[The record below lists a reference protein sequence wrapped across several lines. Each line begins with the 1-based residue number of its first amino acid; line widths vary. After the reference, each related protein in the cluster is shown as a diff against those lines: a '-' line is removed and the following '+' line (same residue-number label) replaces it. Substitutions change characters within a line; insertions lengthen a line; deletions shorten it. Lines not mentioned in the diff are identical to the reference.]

1 MKTVRLFVLI
11 AIFSSIIF
19 SCNHGFL
26 KDPRLYNPKK
36 TQQGGM
42 SAAEEPE
49 LVQTGGVDPFDDIE
63 KWYNKSDS
71 NGDDTNPEKGGFPHT
86 DFATMSLVG
95 TYFNGDNVPV
105 YAMQQENVWVSND
118 ASKGEFV
125 HAKAPNTT
133 GQGYSISNVYWYQYQ
148 GKNPVYAAD
157 GNYNQSL
164 QVTAANNPKLS
175 RFYFYRFTGD
185 TLSPSLDNFLF
196 AVDTYSK
203 LMFAFAYPTKTEAVF
218 GNNVPKAW
226 GPIDGNAF
234 LGTNYQFY
242 MYDPVGYVEKKDDGG
257 YNVVLYQWFQ
267 NNLAK
272 GVYQPT
278 LGGIDAK
285 SQGDA
290 YVELARK
297 SPDGAGKSPF
307 NNQSVDF
314 FAENMKLLRGAVF
327 YRREQLAD
335 GGNGLVL
342 YKYTVDGEATKITRT
357 AESWRGLPTD
367 TSLDLLD
374 YTIGEG
380 KNATSGSLK
389 LGDKELTFEL
399 SDETRCITITGEGHT
414 TEVAVKNFT
423 DLGPEFIE
431 RVKNDPFYKS
441 TDGKITYEFKDNGK
455 TLIFTYDGTIYN
467 YTYVEPRN
475 DEDKNCAVY
484 SSEDALLAYAGFEL
498 TENDTIIKTS
508 RTSGAW
514 TGTFAWDMTHA
525 ANLTYKKG
533 ATFQESVAGKSFSY
547 RGKNDVGY
555 DLALRTLEF
564 STDGTSAKLYETKW
578 GSVAELIKENLTV
591 TDGSSATDGML
602 AEQAVSIT
610 ITGEGQWKL
619 VYEGNTYYIGY
630 NDPGPSFVNR
640 VQDNPTFVSQDEKT
654 IYRFSNYGRTLRM
667 SYSGGWLGFGSF
679 DYTYHYVQEAD
690 SDRSSVSYAVYK
702 AENGIAGFSYAGFE
716 LSNSDMQIR
725 ATNTSAAG
733 ANLVDWLIM
742 TYDAMRTGN
751 TGSVPTEED
760 LETFY
765 TFMKGKTFKTRNA
778 ENDAPGLELLTWQI
792 DDTGKAGSLKKQIWL
807 SNSETIEVTI
817 PEGKLVALDKN
828 RGTFLDDKSNIRY
841 DFSYDEE
848 AGTFLVR
855 TSGTEIASST
865 LSYSANYEDKG
876 PGFVNRVKGKTYS
889 NSDGS
894 DVYKFSAD
902 GKILTMNG
910 YDYSYCNDR
919 DAETGKSRAV
929 YKWNGAQ
936 FYGLELSDNDKTI
949 KMTSSS
955 SYDVPMWIALGWE
968 AYLTD
973 GSNVGGTGQ
982 SPITPAPSPE
992 VIVTFQSQVQGK
1004 TFSVRKSNTN
1014 GPDLSLLTLQFNSDG
1029 TSATLTE
1036 TIWGGSTSTGDS
1048 LKVADGSSAK
1058 EGKIGEKSATIST
1071 STEGK
1076 LQVVY
1081 DGNTYVYGYTDP
1093 TPSFV
1098 NRVKGKTYRK
1108 YASTGELETE
1118 YKFSADG
1125 TQLDLIYTTAV
1136 SSWGGNKGTYT
1147 YAPDKDKG
1155 SKGNYV
1161 YAVYGNY
1168 YVDLTDGNN
1177 GEKDAVV
1184 RMENTTAASDYWAAD
1199 MEYEAYL
1206 VDGNDV
1212 GGTGQSPT
1220 TPPSSTEPAP
1230 SPEVIV
1236 TFQSQVQGKTFSVR
1250 KSNTN
1255 GPDLSL
1261 LTLQFNS
1268 DGTSATL
1275 TETIWGGSTS
1285 TGDSLKV
1292 ADGSSAKEGK
1302 IGEKSATISTSTE
1315 GKLQVVYDGNT
1326 YVYGYTDPT
1335 PSFVNRVQD
1344 NPTFV
1349 SSDGATVYRFSNF
1362 GETMRMTWSG
1372 GDYIYTFDTEVSAN
1386 SDTCRAVYKT
1396 NDAWWGFSAAGF
1408 ELSNS
1413 DNVIKSTHE
1422 SAAGAG
1428 TVVWNLTYEAT
1439 RNGDSSK
1446 APTPEDLDAFYK
1458 SLQGKTFKVR
1468 NVENGVAG
1476 LELLT
1481 WTFDSNRGGTLK
1493 KEVWGSASSSDPE
1506 VTIPSG
1512 GLSAQSKTT
1521 GFFKKDNTVYK
1532 FSYDEGAQ
1540 KLRVESNGTSYDFM
1554 ANYDDK
1560 GPAFINRVKG
1570 KTYVGTDGTYVFD
1583 STGKSF
1589 TYDGYTYTWAGSPSD
1604 DEHYTGSDGTKY
1616 VYTTYAYKGWT
1627 TSNYFLDL
1635 QEVDGKKDFKI
1646 RFETSSL
1653 ASSYSAAVMG
1663 YEATLSSSSN

>member
-36 TQQGGM
+36 SQQGNM
-42 SAAEEPE
+42 SVAEEPE

-86 DFATMSLVG
+86 DFTTMSLVG

-285 SQGDA
+285 SQGDT

-307 NNQSVDF
+307 NNQSVNF

-367 TSLDLLD
+367 TSLEPVD

-455 TLIFTYDGTIYN
+455 TLIFTNDGKTYN

-484 SSEDALLAYAGFEL
+484 SSENALLDYAGFEL
-498 TENDTIIKTS
+498 TENDTIIKAS

-514 TGTFAWDMTHA
+514 TETFAWDMTHA
-525 ANLTYKKG
+525 ANLTYKMG
-533 ATFQESVAGKSFSY
+533 TTFQESVAGKSFSY

-564 STDGTSAKLYETKW
+564 SADGTSAKLYETKW
-578 GSVAELIKENLTV
+578 GSVAELIKENLAV
-591 TDGSSATDGML
+591 TDGKSAKDGML
-602 AEQAVSIT
+602 AEQVVSIT
-610 ITGEGQWKL
+610 ITEEGQWKL

-667 SYSGGWLGFGSF
+667 SYSGGWLGLGSF
-679 DYTYHYVQEAD
+679 DYIYHYVQEAD

-828 RGTFLDDKSNIRY
+828 RGTFLDDESNIRY

-902 GKILTMNG
+902 GKILTMDG
-910 YDYSYCNDR
+910 YDYSYCDDR

-949 KMTSSS
+949 KMTSTS
-955 SYDVPMWIALGWE
+955 SYDVPMWVALGWE

-973 GSNVGGTGQ
+973 GSN
-982 SPITPAPSPE
+982 
-992 VIVTFQSQVQGK
+992 
-1004 TFSVRKSNTN
+1004 
-1014 GPDLSLLTLQFNSDG
+1014 
-1029 TSATLTE
+1029 
-1036 TIWGGSTSTGDS
+1036 
-1048 LKVADGSSAK
+1048 
-1058 EGKIGEKSATIST
+1058 
-1071 STEGK
+1071 
-1076 LQVVY
+1076 
-1081 DGNTYVYGYTDP
+1081 
-1093 TPSFV
+1093 
-1098 NRVKGKTYRK
+1098 
-1108 YASTGELETE
+1108 
-1118 YKFSADG
+1118 
-1125 TQLDLIYTTAV
+1125 
-1136 SSWGGNKGTYT
+1136 
-1147 YAPDKDKG
+1147 
-1155 SKGNYV
+1155 
-1161 YAVYGNY
+1161 
-1168 YVDLTDGNN
+1168 
-1177 GEKDAVV
+1177 
-1184 RMENTTAASDYWAAD
+1184 
-1199 MEYEAYL
+1199 
-1206 VDGNDV
+1206 V

-1230 SPEVIV
+1230 SPEVEI
-1236 TFQSQVQGKTFSVR
+1236 TFQSQVQGKKFSYR
-1250 KSNTN
+1250 KSNTK
-1255 GPDLSL
+1255 GYDLSL
-1261 LTLQFNS
+1261 MTLEFGS

-1275 TETIWGGSTS
+1275 TETKWRVTNAISTS
-1285 TGDSLKV
+1285 TLAV
-1292 ADGSSAKEGK
+1292 ANGSGTKDGK
-1302 IGEKSATISTSTE
+1302 IGEKPATISTSE
-1315 GKLQVVYDGNT
+1315 KGMLQVEYDGNT

-1372 GDYIYTFDTEVSAN
+1372 GDYTYTFDTEVASG
-1386 SDTCRAVYKT
+1386 DTCRAVYKT
-1396 NDAWWGFSAAGF
+1396 DDAWWGFPAAGF

-1413 DNVIKSTHE
+1413 DNVIKATHE
-1422 SAAGAG
+1422 SAASASV
-1428 TVVWNLTYEAT
+1428 VVWNLTYEAT

-1468 NVENGVAG
+1468 NVENEVAG

-1481 WTFDSNRGGTLK
+1481 WTFDSNRGATLK
-1493 KEVWGSASSSDPE
+1493 KEVWGSASSSEPE
-1506 VTIPSG
+1506 ASG

-1521 GFFKKDNTVYK
+1521 GFLKHGDKVYN
-1532 FSYDEGAQ
+1532 FSYDDGAQ
-1540 KLRVESNGTSYDFM
+1540 KLRVESNGTSQDFM

-1560 GPAFINRVKG
+1560 GPGFVNRVKG
-1570 KTYVGTDGTYVFD
+1570 KTYVQAGKTKDNGYSYTFSADGTICTYKNPNANIFQ
-1583 STGKSF
+1583 TKSA
-1589 TYDGYTYTWAGSPSD
+1589 TYNYEPNNDK
-1604 DEHYTGSDGTKY
+1604 GTSGKY
-1616 VYTTYAYKGWT
+1616 VYAVYGG
-1627 TSNYFLDL
+1627 FFVDL
-1635 QEVDGKKDFKI
+1635 CDGNDGRKDSVFRMENTKA
-1646 RFETSSL
+1646 
-1653 ASSYSAAVMG
+1653 ASDYWAADMEW
-1663 YEATLSSSSN
+1663 EAILLP